1 MTAGETF
8 ETALEAVFS
17 RLGKAVT
24 YTPSGG
30 SAASIP
36 ADVTYGKNLEDPAW
50 KPLGTRASA
59 ILSVKAADVPD
70 PQYKDTV
77 LIEGVTW
84 TVVRALEGDGLTWKL
99 EIERDVRAVFK
110 K

>member
-1 MTAGETF
+1 MTAEETF
-8 ETALEAVFS
+8 NKALGEIYS

-24 YTPSGG
+24 YTPAGG
-30 SAASIP
+30 DPVTIR
-36 ADVTYGKNLEDPAW
+36 ADVTYGANLEDPAW

-59 ILSVKAADVPD
+59 TLGVKNADVPD

-77 LIEGVTW
+77 LIEGVAW
-84 TVVRALEGDGLTWKL
+84 TVLRVLEGDGFTWKL
-99 EIERDVRAVFK
+99 EIERDVRATFK

>member
-1 MTAGETF
+1 MTAEETF
-8 ETALEAVFS
+8 NKALGEIYS
-17 RLGKAVT
+17 RLGKQVT

-30 SAASIP
+30 EAASIF
-36 ADVTYGKNLEDPAW
+36 ADVTYGANLEDPAW

-59 ILSVKAADVPD
+59 TLGVKKADVPD
-70 PQYKDTV
+70 PQYKDTL

-84 TVVRALEGDGLTWKL
+84 TVVRVLEGDGFTWKL
-99 EIERDVRAVFK
+99 EIERDVRSTFK